1 MNEILLSDFRVKF
14 GRKGGV
20 LSGVREGRGGVG
32 DDRWAVHAREYGVR
46 DGCKGVGGGRWDAWS
61 VVCGARARE
70 AVTSVF
76 GFG

>member
-1 MNEILLSDFRVKF
+1 MLLIDFRVKF
-14 GRKGGV
+14 GRKDGV

-32 DDRWAVHAREYGVR
+32 DDRGAVHARECGVR
-46 DGCKGVGGGRWDAWS
+46 DGCKGVGGGRWNARK